1 MSRFWR
7 HFRSNG
13 NAFSRR
19 RHGTRCYLGI
29 HMRTAARYGV
39 RIQSVEPNTP
49 AAEAGLQR
57 GDIMLALD
65 EQPTSCAA
73 DLRELLTRLPVGVP
87 VEVTFAR
94 GERRISRLVVPTEHL
109 SYEK

>member
-19 RHGTRCYLGI
+19 RHGTRSYLGV
-29 HMRTAARYGV
+29 HMRTSAHYGV
-39 RIQSVEPNTP
+39 RVVKVEPGSP

-57 GDIMLALD
+57 GDVLLALD

-73 DLRELLTRLPVGVP
+73 DLRELLTRLPVGVAT
-87 VEVTFAR
+87 EVTFLR
-94 GERRISRLVVPTEHL
+94 GERRMQRLVVPSEHL